1 MDLHSRRE
9 LMDSMSKRYRKAS
22 RASKK
27 KILDEVCAVT
37 GFHRKY
43 AITRIN
49 LIETGQR
56 MKPKP
61 PRKRNRFYLRE
72 TLAIIEKVWEEA
84 GCPWSARLK
93 VILRLWLPA
102 IRKKYVFG
110 RQVEDQMMSI
120 SPRTID
126 RALKGKKRELRRR
139 LYGRTKPGSLLR
151 HQIPIRCAS
160 WEGTSPGH
168 LEMDTIAHCGSNA
181 AGLFACSFNLT
192 DIASTWVETQ
202 AVLGKSENNIVQA
215 FSAISQDLPFP
226 VLDID
231 SDNGSEFIN
240 RNLYTYCCD
249 RNIGFTRSRPYK
261 KDDNAHIEQK
271 NWTHVRKIIGWDR
284 YDTPEAVAAL
294 NDLYT
299 HELRLYMNLFQPS
312 VKLIRTVRKGSRQ
325 TRHYDQPQTPLD
337 RLAALPKADPKK
349 VEHYLRL
356 RERLDPFDL
365 SKIIR
370 KKLDRIW
377 KLRSSG
383 GKTINKTAVSDI
395 EISQAL
401 SRTLSVPHITP
412 HSL

>member
-1 MDLHSRRE
+1 
-9 LMDSMSKRYRKAS
+9 MDSMSKRYRQAT
-22 RASKK
+22 RVSKK
-27 KILDEVCAVT
+27 RILDEVCATT

-49 LIETGQR
+49 LIETGR
-56 MKPKP
+56 RVKPKP
-61 PRKRNRFYLRE
+61 RRSRGHFYKQE
-72 TLAIIEKVWEEA
+72 TLDIIEKVWEKA

-102 IRKKYVFG
+102 IRKKYHFS
-110 RQVEDQMMSI
+110 RQVEDQMMKI

-160 WEGTSPGH
+160 WEETSPGH
-168 LEMDTIAHCGSNA
+168 LEMDTVAHCGSNA

-202 AVLGKSENNIVQA
+202 AVLGKSEVNIVQA
-215 FSAISQDLPFP
+215 FSTISRNLPFR

-231 SDNGSEFIN
+231 SDNGGEFIN
-240 RNLYTYCCD
+240 RNLLTYCRD
-249 RNIGFTRSRPYK
+249 RDIGFTRSRPYK

-294 NDLYT
+294 NDLYAN
-299 HELRLYMNLFQPS
+299 ELRLLMNLFQPS
-312 VKLIRTVRKGSRQ
+312 VKLIRTVRKGSRK

-337 RLAALPKADPKK
+337 RLAAMPNADPKK

-356 RERLDPFDL
+356 RESLDPFDL
-365 SKIIR
+365 AKIIR

-383 GKTINKTAVSDI
+383 GKLIIKTAVPDR

-401 SRTLSVPHITP
+401 SRTLSVSHVVPN
-412 HSL
+412 SL